1 MAAAGAAGKS
11 NLRSAGLTPA
21 NRGVAELTASLL
33 TNSEQVGIGGGGGAA
48 AFRSCDLLLV
58 LFIFD
63 SHQKRGDWGGF
74 FGAFKTGAHG
84 GEMRRAWRPLTEA
97 RSGANGPLTGKESFD
112 VHGRGENRKNIRRAA
127 EVSSEG
133 QQRHKTSRSSMPR
146 TPRSASR

>member
-33 TNSEQVGIGGGGGAA
+33 TNSEQVGIGGGAA

-63 SHQKRGDWGGF
+63 SHEKRGDWGGF
-74 FGAFKTGAHG
+74 F
-84 GEMRRAWRPLTEA
+84 WRL
-97 RSGANGPLTGKESFD
+97 
-112 VHGRGENRKNIRRAA
+112 
-127 EVSSEG
+127 
-133 QQRHKTSRSSMPR
+133 
-146 TPRSASR
+146 